1 MKPGELARLL
11 RLIVIT
17 DRELAGE
24 RGVDAVVAAALRAGA
39 RTVQLRRKDAAAGTL
54 LDEARRLRAATRD
67 AGALLFVN
75 DRFDVALA
83 AGADGVHLGPDDL
96 PVAAV
101 RQAVPPEFLVGYSTD
116 EPAEAREAVAA
127 GADYI
132 GCGTVFPTES
142 KADAGEVIGLGG
154 LDAVAAAV
162 EVPVVGIGGI
172 TPERARTV
180 ADETR
185 AAGTAVIRAVMG
197 ARDVERAVRGLLAPF
212 EARR

>member
-1 MKPGELARLL
+1 MRGEKLARLL

-24 RGVDAVVAAALRAGA
+24 RGVEAVVAEALRAGA
-39 RTVQLRRKDAAAGTL
+39 RAVQLRCKDAGAGML
-54 LDEARRLRAATRD
+54 LDEARRLREMTRD

-132 GCGTVFPTES
+132 GCGTVFATES

-172 TPERARTV
+172 TPERARAV

-197 ARDVERAVRGLLAPF
+197 ARDVESAVRELLAPF

>member
-1 MKPGELARLL
+1 MKRENLARLL

-24 RGVDAVVAAALRAGA
+24 RGVEAVVAEALRAGA
-39 RTVQLRRKDAAAGTL
+39 RAVQLRRKDAGAGAL
-54 LDEARRLRAATRD
+54 LDEARRLREMTRD

-101 RQAVPPEFLVGYSTD
+101 RAAVPPEFLVGYSTD

-132 GCGTVFPTES
+132 GCGTVFATKS
-142 KADAGEVIGLGG
+142 KADAGEAVGPGG

-172 TPERARTV
+172 TPERAGAV
-180 ADETR
+180 AEETR

-197 ARDVERAVRGLLAPF
+197 ARDVESAVRGLLAPF

>member
-1 MKPGELARLL
+1 MRREKLARLL

-24 RGVDAVVAAALRAGA
+24 RGVEAVVAEALRAGA
-39 RTVQLRRKDAAAGTL
+39 RAVQLRRKDAGAGTL
-54 LDEARRLRAATRD
+54 LDEARGLREMTRD

-101 RQAVPPEFLVGYSTD
+101 RAAVTPEFLVGCSTD
-116 EPAEAREAVAA
+116 DPAEAREAVAA

-132 GCGTVFPTES
+132 GCGTVFATES

-172 TPERARTV
+172 TPERAREV

-197 ARDVERAVRGLLAPF
+197 ARDVEGAVRGLLAPF
-212 EARR
+212 GTRR